1 MKKSLLV
8 FVALVATILNCAYNF
23 PEKLPAPLD
32 IDTYTFEKVKF
43 GQTSVNEFA
52 YLAPNYAMPKVEGKY
67 TIYTENNLD
76 NVYKSL
82 RAGFK
87 EGFLDWVELEFA
99 VPQSMSKFK
108 QMYGEPDSL
117 NSEHSDKFNY
127 HEYKYF
133 NVITDKN
140 NVIVFGVT
148 LYDESDFNKS
158 IADVVAKMPNL
169 TELNSIKEFIPGK
182 LMETDFLSNYPK
194 FPAVIDKNNPEV
206 KTYIVPEKYLKHHNL
221 YSSVELIFSNGL
233 LSFVNLKPRK
243 LGIFDI
249 QKIYG
254 ETKENP
260 SKKENIFYKE
270 YFNFVVTF
278 DKATNNV
285 LNIGIIGVD

>member
-1 MKKSLLV
+1 MKKSFVLL
-8 FVALVATILNCAYNF
+8 FALIISLLNSAYSF
-23 PEKLPAPLD
+23 PEKLPTPLD
-32 IDTYTFEKVKF
+32 IDTYTFEKIKF

-67 TIYTENNLD
+67 TIYKEIDLD

-87 EGFLDWVELEFA
+87 EGFLDWIELEFA
-99 VPQSMSKFK
+99 VPQSMAKFK
-108 QMYGEPDSL
+108 QNYGEPDSL
-117 NSEHSDKFNY
+117 NQEHSDKFNY
-127 HEYKYF
+127 HDYKYF
-133 NVITDKN
+133 NVVTDKN

-148 LYDESDFNKS
+148 LYGESDFNKS
-158 IADVVAKMPNL
+158 IADVVAKIPDL
-169 TELNSIKEFIPGK
+169 TGLNAIKEFIPGK
-182 LMETDFLSNYPK
+182 LMETDFLSSYPN
-194 FPAVIDKNNPEV
+194 FPSVIDTNNPEV
-206 KTYIVPEKYLKHHNL
+206 KTYSVPEKYLKHNNL

-254 ETKENP
+254 ETKETP

-270 YFNFVVTF
+270 YFNFVITF

-285 LNIGIIGVD
+285 LNIGIIGAD